1 MDQSGARVTTVAA
14 PAKRPHDPT
23 DNEGDKPADGG
34 VEEPPAKAGQS
45 RRPTLR
51 PTPNLA
57 AGKRVAEKA
66 PPLPPQQNQASAP
79 DGSGYVAAQR
89 NQQSGAVI
97 LLPATVRCGR
107 TNMSS
112 GGAAIAALAGR
123 GNRLA
128 ADADKEYEIV
138 LPTLPTRRVLNTV
151 FLHGDVR
158 ERPYRVKDFRDALA
172 NAGAL
177 PDVVALGAYQ
187 INHVWAVTHS
197 SAEATKKLA
206 ALKELQVKG
215 RRCIIFD
222 PEDQQV
228 KRRLH
233 WMLHGVADEDI
244 RTAFAAFGNVTEVTR
259 ERWRVQGMK
268 EKGSTTRT
276 VLLKLKPGMKVDDLP
291 HQLRVAGEL
300 ALVLVPGRP
309 MQCLRCHGTGHV
321 RRDCKVPRCSQCR
334 RYGHADV
341 DFVRTYA
348 SATGLGK
355 ANDTAELMDVAEAE
369 EAATGTDEAG
379 KSASTLATCSN
390 DPNKD
395 DHGKSGACNTSVTP
409 PVTTPAKRPRDQTSP
424 KGDKVVA
431 PGVEEPPAKISQS
444 RRPKFR
450 PRPNLSDDKRAGDK
464 VLLEQADVLPPD
476 DTGGNSGV

>member
-1 MDQSGARVTTVAA
+1 M
-14 PAKRPHDPT
+14 
-23 DNEGDKPADGG
+23 
-34 VEEPPAKAGQS
+34 
-45 RRPTLR
+45 
-51 PTPNLA
+51 
-57 AGKRVAEKA
+57 
-66 PPLPPQQNQASAP
+66 
-79 DGSGYVAAQR
+79 
-89 NQQSGAVI
+89 
-97 LLPATVRCGR
+97 C
-107 TNMSS
+107 S

-128 ADADKEYEIV
+128 ADADKEYKIV
-138 LPTLPTRRVLNTV
+138 LPTLPTGRVVLNTV

-158 ERPYRVKDFRDALA
+158 ARPYRVEDFRDALA

-187 INHVWAVTHS
+187 INHVWAVTLS

-206 ALKELQVKG
+206 GLKELQVKG

-228 KRRLH
+228 KLRLH

-291 HQLRVAGEL
+291 HQLRVAGGL
-300 ALVLVPGRP
+300 ALVVVPGRP

-334 RYGHADV
+334 RYGHADA
-341 DFVRTYA
+341 DCVRTYA

-379 KSASTLATCSN
+379 KPPSTLATCVSSGDSSKAADEPASQPPTADSLGADNVTAGNGASPTEPEAVQSN
-390 DPNKD
+390 PNKD
-395 DHGKSGACNTSVTP
+395 DHGKSGARTTSVTP
-409 PVTTPAKRPRDQTSP
+409 LVTTPAKRPHDQTSP
-424 KGDKVVA
+424 EGDKVVA
-431 PGVEEPPAKISQS
+431 PGVGEPPAKTAQA

-450 PRPNLSDDKRAGDK
+450 PRPNFSDGKRAGDK
-464 VLLEQADVLPPD
+464 VDSSSRPMFFRPMIPAATVASCRALDVGSKRHAVGSLLLRRN
-476 DTGGNSGV
+476 GSRLRL